1 MIVSSSLR
9 ALAAAGERARVDVD
23 DRHRLGVVD
32 HQVAAARQ
40 VHPAPEH
47 RLDRLLHAVAL
58 EQRLVVLVEL
68 EPLEQLRR
76 GAGEERLEPV
86 VLLLVV
92 DDRLLELAREDV
104 ARHAHRQVGLL
115 EDHLR
120 RRASPSA
127 RCWSTSWS
135 LCRYLISR
143 SKSSRFAPCAAVRTI
158 APPSPRSIL
167 PAARAQPVAL
177 LVVEP
182 ARHADALAL
191 RHVHEVAPR
200 DRELHRQA
208 RALRLQRVLD
218 RLDQDLL
225 AGLQE
230 LGDPLALAGAAAAAP
245 AARDLDAREDDVVR
259 VEEAVLVEA
268 DVHERGLEAGQD
280 VVDLALVDVS
290 DDRAVAL
297 ALDVELGN
305 APIVLALTLLLP
317 LTSGGGALRFQDG
330 DSGFASVHRD
340 EQLLS
345 QEDFPS

>member
-1 MIVSSSLR
+1 M
-9 ALAAAGERARVDVD
+9 
-23 DRHRLGVVD
+23 
-32 HQVAAARQ
+32 
-40 VHPAPEH
+40 
-47 RLDRLLHAVAL
+47 
-58 EQRLVVLVEL
+58 
-68 EPLEQLRR
+68 
-76 GAGEERLEPV
+76 
-86 VLLLVV
+86 LLLLV

-104 ARHAHRQVGLL
+104 ARHSHREVGLL
-115 EDHLR
+115 EDHRGRLR
-120 RRASPSA
+120 
-127 RCWSTSWS
+127 
-135 LCRYLISR
+135 L
-143 SKSSRFAPCAAVRTI
+143 
-158 APPSPRSIL
+158 L
-167 PAARAQPVAL
+167 PALLEHVVQLVQVLDLALEVLALRALRGGADDHAALAHVDLLGGAPHAVAL
-177 LVVEP
+177 LVLEP

-230 LGDPLALAGAAAAAP
+230 LGDALALAGAAAAAP
-245 AARDLDAREDDVVR
+245 AARDLDSREDHVVR

-305 APIVLALTLLLP
+305 APIVLALTLLLS

>member
-1 MIVSSSLR
+1 MIVSSSLAPLPR
-9 ALAAAGERARVDVD
+9 PGERARVHVD
-23 DRHRLGVVD
+23 HRHRLGVVD
-32 HQVAAARQ
+32 DQVAAARQ
-40 VHPAPEH
+40 VHAALQH
-47 RLDRLLHAVAL
+47 RLDRVLDAVLL
-58 EQRLVVLVEL
+58 EERVVLVVVGL

-76 GAGEERLEPV
+76 RPVEEGLEPV
-86 VLLLVV
+86 ELTGVV
-92 DDRLLELAREDV
+92 HDRLLELAREDV
-104 ARHAHRQVGLL
+104 ARHAHRQVCLL
-115 EDHLR
+115 EDHRGRLR
-120 RRASPSA
+120 LLAALLEHVVELVQVLDLALEVLA
-127 RCWSTSWS
+127 RGS
-135 LCRYLISR
+135 LRGGADDHAALAVVDLLR
-143 SKSSRFAPCAAVRTI
+143 GAPHAI
-158 APPSPRSIL
+158 
-167 PAARAQPVAL
+167 AL
-177 LVVEP
+177 LVLEP
-182 ARHADALAL
+182 ARNADALSL

-230 LGDPLALAGAAAAAP
+230 LGDALALAAAAA
-245 AARDLDAREDDVVR
+245 AATAACDLHAREDHVIR
-259 VEEAVLVEA
+259 VEEAILVEA

-305 APIVLALTLLLP
+305 SPVVSLLLLP
-317 LTSGGGALRFQDG
+317 LTSGGAALRFQDR

-345 QEDFPS
+345 QEEFPS